1 MNTLR
6 TLKNHKPRYAT
17 AADFMEIFTSE
28 MHSLF
33 ILSLLLTGDMKK
45 AEQCFVS
52 GLEECVQGMDSFLE
66 WARLWARRSIIKH
79 AIALVMPARKFADRL
94 PSSCLKW
101 PVARET
107 NNTMQALMELD
118 ALDRFAFVM
127 SLVER
132 QSDQDCSLM
141 LGCRRRDFEEAR
153 ARAINS
159 LSRSGYGRNPD
170 EEARIA
176 WQAICMRQKTGT
188 NAGLVA

>member
-6 TLKNHKPRYAT
+6 TLKSDRVRYAT

-52 GLEECVQGMDSFLE
+52 ALEECMDGMDSFLE

-79 AIALVMPARKFADRL
+79 AIALIMPTRNFVDRL

-101 PVARET
+101 PVAREPR
-107 NNTMQALMELD
+107 NTLQALLELS

-127 SLVER
+127 SLIER
-132 QSDQDCSLM
+132 QSDQDCALL

-153 ARAINS
+153 ARAIS
-159 LSRSGYGRNPD
+159 TLSRSGYGRNPD
-170 EEARIA
+170 EEAKIA
-176 WQAICMRQKTGT
+176 WQAICLRQKTGT